1 MMSAANTNE
10 STIFFIF
17 ASILLISLIYLLCF
31 IRANKKGELTQHP
44 RPPINADEAQ
54 QLKKWRKLLSVSEN
68 DKLYKVCD
76 IYATYDMRCTSQE
89 VAVIGELRKSIYF
102 SPFCILADSFFKKTD
117 GKYSQ
122 IDIIAVNKRGIFVI
136 ECKDYQ
142 GWIFGN
148 GKNSRWTE
156 SLPGNGYAQSKK
168 FYFYN
173 PIFQNNSHIKAIK
186 NVLPKELLSR
196 VNFHS
201 LILFSNSTIL
211 KDINMVPNGTY
222 VATQARIHQVLTD
235 ICKNDECLTAKEVS
249 QIVTILHRKRI
260 TPTDEIRNDQID
272 KIKDLIGV
280 DRVYN

>member
-1 MMSAANTNE
+1 MMRAANTNE

-31 IRANKKGELTQHP
+31 IRANKKGEITQHP

-54 QLKKWRKLLSVSEN
+54 QLEKWRKLLSVSEN

-89 VAVIGELRKSIYF
+89 VDVIGELRKSIYF

-148 GKNSRWTE
+148 SKNSRWTE

-186 NVLPKELLSR
+186 NVLSKELLNR

-201 LILFSNSTIL
+201 LIIFSNSTIL

-222 VATQARIHQVLTD
+222 VAIQARIHQVLTD
-235 ICKNDECLTAKEVS
+235 ICKKDECLTAKEVS

-280 DRVYN
+280 DRVYS

>member
-1 MMSAANTNE
+1 MMRVANTNE

-17 ASILLISLIYLLCF
+17 ASILLISLIYPLCS
-31 IRANKKGELTQHP
+31 IRTNKKGELTQHS
-44 RPPINADEAQ
+44 RPPINANEAQ
-54 QLKKWRKLLSVSEN
+54 QLEKWRKLLSVSEN

-142 GWIFGN
+142 GWIFWN

-156 SLPGNGYAQSKK
+156 SLPGNRYAQSKK

-173 PIFQNNSHIKAIK
+173 PIFRIIAI
-186 NVLPKELLSR
+186 LR
-196 VNFHS
+196 Q
-201 LILFSNSTIL
+201 L
-211 KDINMVPNGTY
+211 KMFCQKSY
-222 VATQARIHQVLTD
+222 
-235 ICKNDECLTAKEVS
+235 
-249 QIVTILHRKRI
+249 
-260 TPTDEIRNDQID
+260 
-272 KIKDLIGV
+272 
-280 DRVYN
+280 